1 MKKGFISIVLFFII
15 SQMHSQNDIHLK
27 LLHCSKLI
35 LTHQNRFNVKIKF
48 TNTSDSISYILY
60 NANRLQKGNDTVTD
74 CNVHAV
80 YLTYNVID
88 KNDSLLKSEEGFHC
102 FGRYWKRRLTNTE
115 KKEIELIKKLRT
127 DSLYEPWRYG
137 PIVLKPKQSI
147 KRKYTARFSSRDLIT
162 VGWYKLSVHFA
173 SGYLFIDRNGGKFEE
188 DEKKYNAKVF
198 FGNTETK
205 FKKFLYLS
213 SVR

>member
-1 MKKGFISIVLFFII
+1 
-15 SQMHSQNDIHLK
+15 MHSQNDIHLK
-27 LLHCSKLI
+27 LLHYSKFI

-74 CNVHAV
+74 CNVNGV
-80 YLTYNVID
+80 CLFYNVID
-88 KNDSLLKSEEGFHC
+88 KNDSLLKSEKGLVE
-102 FGRYWKRRLTNTE
+102 YRRLWKQRYTKKE
-115 KKEIELIKKLRT
+115 KKVNKLYKT
-127 DSLYEPWRYG
+127 FPADSLYGPWSYN

-147 KRKYTARFSSRDLIT
+147 KRKYTARFSERDLIT
-162 VGWYKLSVHFA
+162 VGWYKLSVNFG
-173 SGYLFIDRNGGKFEE
+173 SGYLVLDRDSVKYEE

-198 FGNTETK
+198 FGYSGTK